1 MCGGTPEEGRPAS
14 SNWGGPWWE
23 PPGASILQSGAQQG
37 GLRLTVRKREKREDT
52 WKTRKE
58 RTGGRRRREER
69 GKNLIHKRFNQFGSK
84 YNCVDWLG
92 KHFSNVHALGSISL
106 RSVPDWETVA
116 EAGSASHGEAP
127 IA

>member
-1 MCGGTPEEGRPAS
+1 MGTTWCIHSAVWSAAGGTEVDSEK
-14 SNWGGPWWE
+14 E
-23 PPGASILQSGAQQG
+23 
-37 GLRLTVRKREKREDT
+37 REKRGHMEDKER
-52 WKTRKE
+52 KTRGEKE
-58 RTGGRRRREER
+58 KGGKR